1 MSVGIEWIV
10 LGGVVVVLLV
20 LGPKK
25 IPELARKFGE
35 AVAEF
40 RKARKEDMEV

>member
-1 MSVGIEWIV
+1 MPVGIEWIV
-10 LGGVVVVLLV
+10 LGVVVVLLLV

-25 IPELARKFGE
+25 IPDLARKFGE

-40 RKARKEDMEV
+40 RKARREDREV